1 MADCPGSCWFCDY
14 AKGCIPR
21 FHEIPDG
28 HAKLQAR
35 LRRKRDPECST
46 ARILAEDI
54 VDQYFGFQ
62 PTGRQVDVE
71 ITNMTTGK
79 KLQLYGIDEMF
90 VLTSDF
96 MNGVKEIYGFGNGCS
111 YYLRNHRSGNGK
123 VRVAV
128 PAAFQVPVPEEN

>member
-46 ARILAEDI
+46 ARILAKDI
-54 VDQYFGFQ
+54 VNKYFGFQ

-79 KLQLYGIDEMF
+79 KLQLYGMDEMF
-90 VLTSDF
+90 VLTSEF
-96 MNGVKEIYGFGNGCS
+96 MNGVGRFMASETVARITFATLVREMG
-111 YYLRNHRSGNGK
+111 RSGC
-123 VRVAV
+123 RRRI
-128 PAAFQVPVPEEN
+128 E